1 MNGTGTATSATF
13 VNAPTAAPRPPFL
26 IPPFRV
32 LDEDELDAVWV
43 EVRRQAKRDSA
54 VYDDLA
60 RTLTLDELAEAAIG
74 TAVAKELGF
83 APELAAA
90 QRRRLFFEYLEAL
103 LSHVP
108 R

>member
-1 MNGTGTATSATF
+1 MNGTWTATPANF
-13 VNAPTAAPRPPFL
+13 INAESAAPRPPFL
-26 IPPFRV
+26 VPPFRV
-32 LDEDELDAVWV
+32 LDEDELDAVWLD
-43 EVRRQAKRDSA
+43 VRRQGRRDAA

-60 RTLTLDELAEAAIG
+60 RELTLDELAEAAIG
-74 TAVAKELGF
+74 TAVARELGF